1 MGAGSF
7 FGGVVLCI
15 LAVLIILAG
24 IVVLSGYV
32 KSVPSNLDVP
42 LGIIMI
48 IVAFVLFLIGWYSY
62 KSGVPRG
69 TMNVHNQ

>member
-15 LAVLIILAG
+15 LAVLLGLFG
-24 IVVLSGYV
+24 IVVLLGFV
-32 KSVPSNLDVP
+32 KSVTSSLDVP

-48 IVAFVLFLIGWYSY
+48 IVALVLFLFGWYSY
-62 KSGVPRG
+62 KSGEPRG